1 VIALSVVKSVDF
13 GVYLGTDKEKVL
25 LPAKQV
31 PEGTKVGDVLQV
43 FIYKDSDDRTIATR
57 KEVKLTLGEI
67 ALLRVRQ
74 VTSVG
79 AFLDWGLE
87 KDLLLPFREQPEKVK
102 EGDEVLVALYID
114 KSGRLAA
121 TMRLYPYLEVNSPYK
136 TGDLV
141 KARVYET
148 SDNFGVFAAVEDR
161 YTGLI
166 PKKEVFTKFP
176 PGKVL
181 EARVTKVHEDGKLNL
196 SVRKESYLQMD
207 DDAEKLYKMLEDAGG
222 ALPFSDRSDP
232 EDIRLTFSM
241 SKNAFKRAIGR
252 LLKERKITL
261 TEKGI
266 EIQVKSDIINP

>member
-1 VIALSVVKSVDF
+1 MIALSVVKSVDF

>member
-1 VIALSVVKSVDF
+1 MVKSVDF